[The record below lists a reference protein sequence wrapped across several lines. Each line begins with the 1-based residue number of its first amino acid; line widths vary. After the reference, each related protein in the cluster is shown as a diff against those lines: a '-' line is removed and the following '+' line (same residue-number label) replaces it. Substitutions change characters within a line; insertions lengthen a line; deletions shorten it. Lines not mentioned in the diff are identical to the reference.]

1 MCGQL
6 FIQEDLMVAY
16 NIEQLQT
23 LFRPSDELVITQNI
37 DLKETSLARWG
48 WLHDSSQQLILF
60 ARLENIQQSRLFSD
74 AYQNQRC
81 IVLASGY
88 YEWDQSRIK
97 QKIVNKDHEPLYIAA
112 VYNENQD
119 RVALITHESQPSIAW
134 VHHRQPMILNE
145 SEAKEYL
152 NHPIKNLDFLRN
164 QDLVVESTMRQA
176 SLF

>member
-16 NIEQLQT
+16 NINQLQT
-23 LFRPSDELVITQNI
+23 LFRPSDQLIVTHN
-37 DLKETSLARWG
+37 LNHKETTLAHWG
-48 WLHDSSQQLILF
+48 WLHDSSQHLILF
-60 ARLENIQQSRLFSD
+60 ARLENIQNSRLFNK
-74 AYQNQRC
+74 AYLNHRC

-97 QKIVNKDHEPLYIAA
+97 QKIINKNHNPLYLAA
-112 VYNENQD
+112 IYNDNQD
-119 RVALITHESQPSIAW
+119 RIALITHESQPSVAW
-134 VHHRQPMILNE
+134 VHHRQPMVL
-145 SEAKEYL
+145 SQVEAIDYL
-152 NHPIKNLDFLRN
+152 NHSIKNLDFIRN